1 MFKTDIDT
9 IDRKL
14 LDHLQEHGRASN
26 LELAA
31 ITRLSPAQCHRRH
44 RRLESAGFIV
54 RYETRLNPETLGLSV
69 IAFISVTMEKTHAQD
84 LEKFRQAVA
93 DLPHVLECYSVT
105 GDFDYVLKVAADDL
119 KSLSHFLMEKLM
131 RVNGVG
137 SVRSSVC
144 LDEIKSTAVLPL
156 P

>member
-144 LDEIKSTAVLPL
+144 LDDIKSTAVLPL